1 MSLQTDPLKVIEKK
15 TNLEENLLSGTTPE
29 DTSIPSSINVIGQ
42 ENASDKVSIKILK
55 YLSFFFLKNVI
66 TSHFIADCPA

>member
-55 YLSFFFLKNVI
+55 YLSFFF
-66 TSHFIADCPA
+66 